1 MEAEEAVFGWA
12 FLFFTPFGNDLLRR
26 SDRNDLVEEAVL
38 LLRRNDLELPI
49 KKAGDRMAA
58 NISPVVFNHSGG
70 DTGSRFFFDFFPFF
84 GCNGGCVSDRGEGGE
99 FVPESSIES
108 GDLTTTSLGGDVTQ
122 AWFQPDDE
130 EFFGTLVPIATTRK
144 HEK

>member
-70 DTGSRFFFDFFPFF
+70 DTGSREHKDKHILPTSEPP
-84 GCNGGCVSDRGEGGE
+84 CLMNCEVRVHTAVCLVVEAHHDLVNCRGPRGRI
-99 FVPESSIES
+99 P
-108 GDLTTTSLGGDVTQ
+108 
-122 AWFQPDDE
+122 
-130 EFFGTLVPIATTRK
+130 
-144 HEK
+144 